1 MRYNYPLRLPL
12 QATLNIMPGDTTV
25 PEDVFE
31 LAKKR
36 KIKMKMNDTA
46 QIVPAPTESVA

>member
-1 MRYNYPLRLPL
+1 M
-12 QATLNIMPGDTTV
+12 
-25 PEDVFE
+25 DVFE

-46 QIVPAPTESVA
+46 QIMPAPAESVA